1 MDELRNNSLTTTKHF
16 VIWLVKGPAM
26 KKSKPSKPTDAE
38 LAILRVLWQRGSS
51 TVREVWEQLNPE
63 QGTGYTTVLKI
74 MQIMFEKGLVAR
86 DETERS
92 HVYRAARS
100 QEQTQ
105 REVVGHLLERV
116 FSGSAPKLVMQALA
130 AKKATRAELAEIR
143 KLLDE
148 MEGGAK

>member
-1 MDELRNNSLTTTKHF
+1 
-16 VIWLVKGPAM
+16 M
-26 KKSKPSKPTDAE
+26 KKSKPNKPTDAE
-38 LAILRVLWQRGSS
+38 LAILRVLWQRGPS
-51 TVREVWEQLNPE
+51 TVREVWEELSPE

-74 MQIMFEKGLVAR
+74 MQIMFDKSLLAR
-86 DETERS
+86 DETTRS

-100 QEQTQ
+100 QEHTQ

-130 AKKATRAELAEIR
+130 AKRATRAELAEIR